1 MLEISIQDLESCN
14 ELINHLITLR
24 SILKDIVKIEMI
36 LELELEKLEQKEIN
50 ELKALKEKIFI
61 MTLRNKYLGES
72 SYDIGEEKV
81 GLTKQ
86 PKKMIEKIEE
96 LKKDV
101 MGESKAIKTLQ
112 DLEYEEIEI
121 IATIVDKI
129 KNIKKN
135 NKLFASCFKNN
146 N

>member
-1 MLEISIQDLESCN
+1 MLEISIQGLESCN

-24 SILKDIVKIEMI
+24 SILKDTVKIEMI

-61 MTLRNKYLGES
+61 MTLRNKYLGKS
-72 SYDIGEEKV
+72 SYDIDEEKI

-86 PKKMIEKIEE
+86 PKKMIDKIEE

-112 DLEYEEIEI
+112 DLEYEKIEI

-135 NKLFASCFKNN
+135 NKLFASCI
-146 N
+146 